1 MTATVHALA
10 PSEGAESSLRQATL
24 LARLLAETMIANV
37 QNTAA
42 LNLSAADTL
51 LAHARIPKP
60 AGFEH
65 RGDEWRMAWRS
76 FEICA
81 TTADRLLGLSRGH
94 VERTTSGLWTMVER
108 LFTDMAHLQTTQIDV
123 LRNAFVTLHTAQEDY
138 LRATQLA
145 HESVIALAR
154 LPAANV
160 VGAIDAH

>member
-1 MTATVHALA
+1 MTATLHALV
-10 PSEGAESSLRQATL
+10 PSEGTESSVRQATL

-81 TTADRLLGLSRGH
+81 TTADRLLGLTRGH

-108 LFTDMAHLQTTQIDV
+108 LFTDMAHLQTTQIDA
-123 LRNAFVTLHTAQEDY
+123 LRQAFVTLHEAQETY
-138 LRATQLA
+138 LHATRRA

-154 LPAANV
+154 LPPPK
-160 VGAIDAH
+160 AIDAH